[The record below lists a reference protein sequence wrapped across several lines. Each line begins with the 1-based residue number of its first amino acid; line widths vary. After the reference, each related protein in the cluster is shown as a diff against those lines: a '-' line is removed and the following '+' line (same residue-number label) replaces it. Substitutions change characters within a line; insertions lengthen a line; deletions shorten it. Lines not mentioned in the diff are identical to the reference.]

1 MTSAGGVVRL
11 KSLYLWGLI
20 ALTGMGLHA
29 SPPTTGA
36 KFWST
41 DPNLDCSATHALAIQ
56 VQLASGGLG
65 TSCLVSGTFV
75 WMVAGGAWSS
85 SIRVAAPASGAI
97 AVDYGFW
104 QDGRRISM
112 DATSGNGAPTVSS
125 NLVELV
131 LSANQPSELRL
142 LGATDSAPQYAA
154 TQTGFVYANIFCPD
168 AATCANVVPQLVY
181 SFSSIKPW
189 SLAVPIAWDSG
200 FSSFQPPGILSRWSA
215 TGVQDSTHQISFAI
229 CNQFR
234 VPAVFSVQ
242 VFDANGSLIGQA
254 ATPSIPVATV
264 QGFVLR
270 DLIPTPLPPGVLKIT
285 VDGGPSLSSVA
296 FFQFEGDSATNLQV
310 SYDGPLNLV
319 PGLR

>member
-1 MTSAGGVVRL
+1 MRL

-20 ALTGMGLHA
+20 AVTGVGLYA

-41 DPNLDCSATHALAIQ
+41 DPNLDCSAAHALAIQ

-75 WMVAGGAWSS
+75 WMAAGGGWNS
-85 SIRVAAPASGAI
+85 SIRVAAPASGPI

-104 QDGRRISM
+104 QDGNRISM

-131 LSANQPSELRL
+131 LNANQPSEILL
-142 LGATDSAPQYAA
+142 LGATDKAPQYTA
-154 TQTGFVYANIFCPD
+154 TQTGFVYVNIFCPD
-168 AATCANVVPQLVY
+168 AATCANVVPQLLY
-181 SFSSIKPW
+181 SFAPIKPW
-189 SLAVPIAWDSG
+189 SLTVPIAWDSG
-200 FSSFQPPGILSRWSA
+200 FSFQPPGILPRWSA
-215 TGVQDSTHQISFAI
+215 TGVQDAAHQISFAI

-264 QGFVLR
+264 QGFLLK

-285 VDGGPSLSSVA
+285 VDGGPSLSPGSV
-296 FFQFEGDSATNLQV
+296 FQFEEDSATNLQV
-310 SYDGPLNLV
+310 SYDGPLNRV